1 MRVNRLLMPIIF
13 IVVFGGTILL
23 AQAAGLWTVSGRT
36 TVDLDTLTAADL
48 KGWMTLQQVID
59 GIGISK
65 QDLYALVN
73 IPDDIPTTMAL
84 KDLEKIVPGFET
96 STLRDALDARQ
107 AGTTPVATATM
118 DVDVQDKA
126 SSPVVTFAA
135 TGAATTAAP
144 TLEPAIT
151 AAATHSADG
160 SGTSPTPLPAGQVLP
175 AAQIKGSFTLRQVSE
190 QCAVPLEAVL
200 TELKLP
206 AETNPDTPIK
216 TLIEQGVLSE
226 VTQVRDAVARL
237 QAK

>member
-36 TVDLDTLTAADL
+36 SVDLETLTAADL

-73 IPDDIPTTMAL
+73 IPDDVPVSTAL
-84 KDLEKIVPGFET
+84 KDIEKIVPGFET
-96 STLRDALDARQ
+96 STLRDALDAWQ
-107 AGTTPVATATM
+107 AGTNPLATQGATGDGTPPVVTLAATATVM
-118 DVDVQDKA
+118 T
-126 SSPVVTFAA
+126 S
-135 TGAATTAAP
+135 AP
-144 TLEPAIT
+144 TPESAIT
-151 AAATHSADG
+151 AAATHNADG
-160 SGTSPTPLPAGQVLP
+160 SGTGPMPLPAGQGLP
-175 AAQIKGSFTLRQVSE
+175 AAQIKGSLTLRQVSE
-190 QCAVPLEAVL
+190 QSAVSLDAVL
-200 TELKLP
+200 NELKLP
-206 AETNPDTPIK
+206 PETSVDMPIK
-216 TLIEQGVLSE
+216 TLIAQSVLSE